1 MAGHCR
7 YSGFVLRFRAPGAS
21 LTTALLVARALG
33 ESEARAAERVRA
45 GALARVAPQA
55 RLTQADAAVPP
66 GTLLALD
73 ARAPKLVLPEGDA
86 LEALAPALPWREGRG
101 DGFAFAQLEEQG
113 GVARLALSLAG
124 ADLERVRAWF
134 AAAGAALL
142 GDVVHGGILVAGGL
156 RLARAGEP
164 LPFPAE
170 AVFPPPAPAPEGAL
184 RISGGTARA
193 LERGH
198 PWVLADRET
207 ETGDRFAPGT
217 LVTLVD
223 REGRAHGLARSE
235 GGPELAAVLW
245 SPRARPR
252 EVASIEERVARALAR
267 RRPLLG
273 EGAATDAVRL
283 IHGEADGLPGLAVDR
298 LGPALRMLVVARA
311 ALPLRERALAAL
323 RAAHLPG
330 LATDPLV
337 VEVLHLRERPPGEL
351 VCVRLVAGD
360 PAALPRQLVVREGRL
375 RFEVELGLAEPTR
388 PRPGVGFF
396 LDQREN
402 RARLAQRAARGG
414 RYLNLFAH
422 TGGFSAALLAGG
434 ADEVWSVDLS
444 GPYLAQLE
452 RNLERSGLPLACH
465 RTVRREARRFLAEL
479 DPELRFAGVVL
490 DPPTAAAS
498 GRRFWSIRRDLEPVA
513 AAALGRLAPGGFL
526 LLTRQDRAGRAGI
539 EQLVTRAAES
549 ARVGLAAVEPAGPGL
564 DFPSL
569 RAFPEGAP
577 FEAVLATRA

>member
-1 MAGHCR
+1 
-7 YSGFVLRFRAPGAS
+7 VLRFRAPGAS

-33 ESEARAAERVRA
+33 ESEARAAARVRA
-45 GALARVAPQA
+45 GALARVAPPA
-55 RLTQADAAVPP
+55 RLTQPDATVPP

-73 ARAPKLVLPEGDA
+73 ARAPRPALPVGDA

-101 DGFAFAQLEEQG
+101 EGFAFAQLEERG
-113 GVARLALSLAG
+113 GVARLALALAG
-124 ADLERVRAWF
+124 AELERVRAWL

-142 GDVVHGGILVAGGL
+142 GDVAHGGILVAGGL
-156 RLARAGEP
+156 RLVRAGEP

-170 AVFPPPAPAPEGAL
+170 AVFPPPAPAPEATL

-193 LERGH
+193 LARGH

-223 REGRAHGLARSE
+223 KEGRTHGLARSE
-235 GGPELAAVLW
+235 GGPELAAVRW

-267 RRPLLG
+267 RRPLLA
-273 EGAATDAVRL
+273 EGSTTDAVRL
-283 IHGEADGLPGLAVDR
+283 VHGEADGLPGLAVDR
-298 LGPALRMLVVARA
+298 FGPVLRMLVVARA

-323 RAAHLPG
+323 RAARLPG
-330 LATDPLV
+330 LAADPPV

-351 VCVRLVAGD
+351 LCVRLAVGD
-360 PAALPRQLVVREGRL
+360 AAALPEPLVVREGTL
-375 RFEVELGLAEPTR
+375 RFEVELGLAAPTR

-402 RARLAQRAARGG
+402 RARLARRAARGG

-452 RNLERSGLPLACH
+452 RNLERSGLPLSRH
-465 RTVRREARRFLAEL
+465 RCVRREARRFLAEL
-479 DPELRFAGVVL
+479 DPELRFEGVVL

-498 GRRFWSIRRDLEPVA
+498 GRRFWSVRRDLEPMA

-526 LLTRQDRAGRAGI
+526 LLTRQDRAGRGGL
-539 EQLVTRAAES
+539 EPLVTRAAES
-549 ARVGLAAVEPAGPGL
+549 ARVCLAAVEPAGPAL
-564 DFPSL
+564 DFPAL
-569 RAFPEGAP
+569 RAFAEGAP